1 MERATI
7 FVGRIANYTKIAG
20 QETNRESTIMR
31 MLTLAAFL
39 AAACVGMPVAS
50 AQQVPTTPADVAKPG
65 GKVPGAPKLALVK
78 VADGFHDPVGVTAAN
93 DGSGRI
99 FVVERAGRVKVV
111 DKSGK
116 VLPEP
121 LIDLTNFNPLGTDV
135 QTGFVEQGLWSV
147 AFHPKFKDNGY
158 AYVHYAS
165 LPFNGASIIARVTVD
180 PKSPNQVTK
189 EQFTK
194 SVKVLMNIPQ
204 PYYNHYGGMIAF
216 GPDGKLYIGKGDAG
230 WEGDPLNAGQNLN
243 VMWGKLLR
251 IDVDTDDDT
260 PYAIPKDNPFAKA
273 DKPQL
278 MSLFGITETGFTVN
292 KIGSRPEIWAYGLRN
307 PYMFHFYQ
315 KSCDLFIA
323 DVGQNHWEEINYQP
337 ASSKG
342 GENYGWKFNEG
353 SYCHPA
359 LSADQKCPIVGV
371 LPIAQYP
378 HSEAFGDGT
387 KANTGGCSSQGLGV
401 ANSGGLN
408 KTYMVGDWCSGRLFG
423 VAWDDSAKKWQLQ
436 EFMQTQLQFT
446 AGNVDADGTVL
457 AVNCYC
463 FYTDDKGPN
472 ANPTG
477 ALWRIMPAD
486 KVPAGAELAKAK

>member
-1 MERATI
+1 
-7 FVGRIANYTKIAG
+7 
-20 QETNRESTIMR
+20 MR

-50 AQQVPTTPADVAKPG
+50 AQQVPATPADVAQPG
-65 GKVPGAPKLALVK
+65 GKIPGAPKLALVK

-243 VMWGKLLR
+243 VLWGKLLR

-307 PYMFHFYQ
+307 PYMFHFDQ
-315 KSCDLFIA
+315 NTGDLFIA

-342 GENYGWKFNEG
+342 GENYGWKFNEAAF
-353 SYCHPA
+353 CHPA
-359 LSADQKCPIVGV
+359 LSANQQCPIVGV

-378 HSEAFGDGT
+378 HTEAFEDGT
-387 KANTGGCSSQGLGV
+387 KANNGGCSSQGLGV
-401 ANSGGLN
+401 ANYGGLN

-423 VAWDDSAKKWQLQ
+423 VAWDDGAKKWQMQ

-463 FYTDDKGPN
+463 FYTDDKGPM

-477 ALWRIMPAD
+477 ALWRVLPAD
-486 KVPAGAELAKAK
+486 KVPAGCGTRQGQVRLESRESFHRPPDRGR